1 MKRIVRAGIAAGLI
15 VIAVCSLM
23 TGCSSEKSSAAAGSQ
38 GDPSGKA
45 SQAEEAPFPDPKEE
59 PASGSS
65 LIFQAPEE
73 GYYSNAYDEIL
84 KIRKSSGSTYSIE
97 YSITRLLY
105 VENAVGT
112 YDPETGILRF
122 SGEDDG
128 GNVLK
133 AAIVNKGDCLE
144 VTVTQSSHKDAVG
157 SVQNFY
163 KAADPEK
170 S

>member
-1 MKRIVRAGIAAGLI
+1 MQSMKRACLPTA
-15 VIAVCSLM
+15 
-23 TGCSSEKSSAAAGSQ
+23 EAGSSFK
-38 GDPSGKA
+38 GTH
-45 SQAEEAPFPDPKEE
+45 
-59 PASGSS
+59 
-65 LIFQAPEE
+65 
-73 GYYSNAYDEIL
+73 IL
-84 KIRKSSGSTYSIE
+84 KYKGGAYAIE

-133 AAIVNKGDCLE
+133 KAAIVNKGDCLE

-163 KAADPEK
+163 KAADSEK

>member
-1 MKRIVRAGIAAGLI
+1 MKRACLPTA
-15 VIAVCSLM
+15 
-23 TGCSSEKSSAAAGSQ
+23 EAGSFFK
-38 GDPSGKA
+38 GTH
-45 SQAEEAPFPDPKEE
+45 
-59 PASGSS
+59 
-65 LIFQAPEE
+65 
-73 GYYSNAYDEIL
+73 IL
-84 KIRKSSGSTYSIE
+84 KYKGGAYAIE

-112 YDPETGILRF
+112 YDSETGILHF
-122 SGEDDG
+122 SGKDDG

>member
-1 MKRIVRAGIAAGLI
+1 MQSMKRA
-15 VIAVCSLM
+15 SLP
-23 TGCSSEKSSAAAGSQ
+23 TAEAGSFFK
-38 GDPSGKA
+38 GTH
-45 SQAEEAPFPDPKEE
+45 
-59 PASGSS
+59 
-65 LIFQAPEE
+65 
-73 GYYSNAYDEIL
+73 IL
-84 KIRKSSGSTYSIE
+84 KYKGGAYAIE

-112 YDPETGILRF
+112 YDPETGILHF
-122 SGEDDG
+122 SGKDDG